1 LSLVAAGLVLGCAL
15 KHPIKSVKQATG
27 HPPTLV
33 LQVNLAADANG
44 NSVVPFDVVLM
55 RDKSM
60 QKAIS
65 QMDAAT
71 WFGSKGRCNYRGGPK
86 VKVEFH
92 SWEFVPGQTYRLDI
106 VAETG
111 TRAVLGFANYS
122 NTGDH
127 RVSFVTS
134 GSQFVD
140 LGDDGVHIL
149 KNVPVPNSS
158 QAPAQEMQ
166 KVCPDD

>member
-1 LSLVAAGLVLGCAL
+1 MLGCAL

-33 LQVNLAADANG
+33 LHVNLAADANG

-71 WFGSKGRCNYRGGPK
+71 WFGSKGR
-86 VKVEFH
+86 
-92 SWEFVPGQTYRLDI
+92 
-106 VAETG
+106 
-111 TRAVLGFANYS
+111 
-122 NTGDH
+122 
-127 RVSFVTS
+127 
-134 GSQFVD
+134 
-140 LGDDGVHIL
+140 
-149 KNVPVPNSS
+149 
-158 QAPAQEMQ
+158 
-166 KVCPDD
+166 